1 MTGAYLCVILAFVFI
16 ILGSPTFMGFGLLMT
31 ILAIFFL
38 DIQPITLA
46 LDLWSN
52 IDSYTL
58 LGLPFFIYAGSLMT
72 EGGSSKYLVDFINTF
87 VRQFRGGLG
96 MVVILS
102 CGFFAAMSGSIIATA
117 AAIGLVMH
125 KFMKENGYPEPL
137 TGAIISAG
145 ATLGP
150 IIPPSIWMIVYCGM
164 SESNVAKMFM
174 AGFIPGILL
183 MTVFITIIWV
193 ILRKKEISIL
203 PPASWSER
211 RAAFIKG
218 IPALLTPFV
227 ILGGIYGGV
236 FTPTE
241 AGAIACVLA
250 FFVGVFIYKGLNS
263 FQRIKEMS
271 RDAAYVTANIMIL
284 ISTALL
290 LGSLTSRLGIA
301 QSIANFVLGMRLSS
315 TSFLLLLCGILV
327 FLGCFLEAFCI
338 MVIVVPLLFPAAHA
352 LGIDAIQ
359 FGIIIVFGLG
369 VGQLTPPLGITLFT
383 VAKFTNQ
390 PSAPVFRAV
399 TPLTLGMIGVMI
411 LLAIFPQISLWLPR
425 ALMP

>member
-1 MTGAYLCVILAFVFI
+1 MTGAYICIILAFVFV

-31 ILAIFFL
+31 ILGVFFL
-38 DIQPITLA
+38 DIPPLSLA

-58 LGLPFFIYAGSLMT
+58 LGLPFFIYAGSLLT

-87 VRQFRGGLG
+87 VRQFRGGLA

-102 CGFFAAMSGSIIATA
+102 CGFFAAMSGSVIATA

-125 KFMKENGYPEPL
+125 KFMKENGYPQEF
-137 TGAIISAG
+137 TGAVISAG

-164 SESNVAKMFM
+164 AETNVAKMFM
-174 AGFIPGILL
+174 AGFIPGVIL
-183 MTVFITIIWV
+183 MAVFISIIWFV
-193 ILRKKEISIL
+193 IRKKKIPTL
-203 PPASWSER
+203 PPATWSER
-211 RAAFIKG
+211 KSSFVKA
-218 IPALLTPFV
+218 IPALLAPFV

-250 FFVGVFIYKGLNS
+250 FFVGVFVYKGLNS
-263 FQRIKEMS
+263 LQRIKQMS
-271 RDAAYVTANIMIL
+271 RDAAHVTANIMVL
-284 ISTALL
+284 ITTAVL
-290 LGSLTSRLGIA
+290 LGALTSRVGIA
-301 QSIANFVLGMRLSS
+301 QAIANFVLGMGLSP
-315 TSFLLLLCGILV
+315 TYFLLLFCVILI

-338 MVIVVPLLFPAAHA
+338 MVITVPLLYPAASA

-390 PSAPVFRAV
+390 PSGPVFRAV
-399 TPLTLGMIGVMI
+399 TPLTMGMIGVMI

-425 ALMP
+425 LLLP

>member
-1 MTGAYLCVILAFVFI
+1 MMGAYLCLILAFVFI
-16 ILGSPTFMGFGLLMT
+16 MLGSPTFMGFGLLMT
-31 ILAIFFL
+31 VLGVFLL
-38 DIQPITLA
+38 DIPPVTLA

-72 EGGSSKYLVDFINTF
+72 EGGSSTYLVGLINTF
-87 VRQFRGGLG
+87 VRHIRGGLAI
-96 MVVILS
+96 VVILS
-102 CGFFAAMSGSIIATA
+102 CGFFAAMSGSLIATA

-125 KFMKENGYPEPL
+125 KFMKQNGYPEAF
-137 TGAIISAG
+137 TGAVICAG

-174 AGFIPGILL
+174 AGFIPGVLL
-183 MTVFITIIWV
+183 MAVFIGIIGV
-193 ILRKKEISIL
+193 RIRKLEISAL
-203 PPASWSER
+203 SPASWSER
-211 RAAFIKG
+211 RSSFIKA
-218 IPALLTPFV
+218 IPALLAPFV

-241 AGAIACVLA
+241 AGAVACVLA

-263 FQRIKEMS
+263 LQRIKEMS
-271 RDAAYVTANIMIL
+271 RDAAYVTANIFIL
-284 ISTALL
+284 ITTALL
-290 LGSLTSRLGIA
+290 MGALSSRLGIA
-301 QSIANFVLGMRLSS
+301 QAIASFVLGMELSPGN
-315 TSFLLLLCGILV
+315 FLLLLCVILV

-338 MVIVVPLLFPAAHA
+338 MVITVPLLFPAASS

-359 FGIIIVFGLG
+359 FGMIIVFGLG
-369 VGQLTPPLGITLFT
+369 VGQLTPPLGISLFT

-390 PSAPVFRAV
+390 PSGPVFRAV
-399 TPLTLGMIGVMI
+399 TPLTLGMVGVMI
-411 LLAIFPQISLWLPR
+411 LLAQFPQLSLWLPR
-425 ALMP
+425 LLMP